1 MPSER
6 EIQHAIRVAAGR
18 PPVAIW
24 RNNVGQ
30 ARMPD
35 GSVVKYGLCVGSSDL
50 IGLQPMLIT
59 PEHVGNLLA
68 RFVAIEVKTRTGRPT
83 PEQLR
88 FIELVRSKG
97 GLAGIARS
105 PDDALAILRGETL

>member
-1 MPSER
+1 MAER
-6 EIQHAIRVAAGR
+6 DVQHAIRLAAGR
-18 PPVAIW
+18 PPTCLW

-50 IGLQPMLIT
+50 IGLTPTLIT
-59 PEHVGNLLA
+59 PEHVGKVIA
-68 RFVAIEVKTRTGRPT
+68 QFVAIECKTPRGRPT
-83 PEQLR
+83 DEQLR
-88 FIELVRSKG
+88 FLALVRSKG

-105 PDDALAILRGETL
+105 PQDALAILRGELL